1 MNKNAIVILF
11 SILFAGCSGLN
22 NYAKNILSDP
32 RNEQLVYKTDKD
44 YSSSQIDLIIPP
56 DLSQPNTERS
66 LSLPEIVKNDSDKLF
81 TVDSKLDNIKIF
93 RQGQSMFLSV
103 STTDK
108 ILLWNNI
115 KSFWLTEGFQILNED
130 ITIASIRTNYLENL
144 SEAQLGTVQRVV
156 GRYVPLLVS
165 PETRDSYSTRLV
177 KKENGYD
184 VVVTHYGK
192 EFMSDGD
199 TEFRWQNRPRDIEF
213 ENEMISRMFI
223 YLGGDEAR
231 EAGYVVANINRATDK
246 VLLSS
251 DERGFQ
257 TLFIPDI
264 YERVYPR
271 IISSLDKLGVNIL
284 SENSSD
290 GLVLVSL
297 SESISYSAQVT
308 EALSKLSSLR
318 DRSIITESEYLE
330 KRQIILSNKTV
341 KESPGLFDKLFGGD
355 DQADTII
362 VRVSLG
368 GEKGEHTL
376 VTIENESYTQ
386 VQTSPTEELIRGLY
400 ANLR

>member
-1 MNKNAIVILF
+1 MNKIAIVILF